1 MDKSLWEQITDKFS
15 SGSSSIR
22 KMISTVMDDFDLA
35 SLPAF
40 FTFMT
45 VVTAGLAVNYFFL
58 LSSGLDWREALAIS
72 MLFEVGIL
80 AWKFQGHR
88 VKNSKAQAGISTI
101 ATWLSTVFAGLML
114 FSSLSGKQNYWGWI
128 VGGAAITHVV
138 SFLIFDAND
147 TIRNNKRK
155 NRSANE
161 RVKQKEIETD
171 NALSEAEAD
180 LKIIRRI
187 TQELTSLRRNNMDL
201 PTEELEF
208 VLDATRTRLLAEY
221 KASANVQE
229 ATKGLADVNGDGLIG
244 PARRHQEQNF

>member
-1 MDKSLWEQITDKFS
+1 MDKSLWSQFS
-15 SGSSSIR
+15 DGFSKSVGGLKNLIV
-22 KMISTVMDDFDLA
+22 KVFDDYDLA

-40 FTFMT
+40 FAFMI
-45 VVTAGLAVNYFFL
+45 VVTAGLSVNYFFL
-58 LSSGLDWREALAIS
+58 LKFMDWREALAVS

-88 VKNSKAQAGISTI
+88 VKNSTAQSNICTI
-101 ATWLSTVFAGLML
+101 GTWLSTIFAGLML

-208 VLDATRTRLLAEY
+208 VLDATRTRLLKEY

-229 ATKGLADVNGDGLIG
+229 ATKGLADVNGDGVIG